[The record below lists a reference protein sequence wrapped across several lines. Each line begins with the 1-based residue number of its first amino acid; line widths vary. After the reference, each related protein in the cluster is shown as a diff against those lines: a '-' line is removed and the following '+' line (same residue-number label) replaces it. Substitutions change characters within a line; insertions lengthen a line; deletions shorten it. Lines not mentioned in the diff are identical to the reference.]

1 MKNIKTLFSE
11 LVNESTLNRILS
23 KHYEDGFIILTSYR
37 GGDEK
42 TIEQNNKDFSD
53 LKKLVVSKGY
63 SFIPVYGGFIENQ
76 GSPNETEVRE
86 PALLIPNHK
95 VGSIKSHD
103 SDGLIELGVEIVN
116 TYTQDSFLYKPGG
129 GNNDAHYID
138 KNGDIVMSFKNKTIN
153 DLTRTFFTD
162 LSKRFSD
169 NGKTTKRFTFTENIY
184 LNKSPKDLNEA
195 KSRYGEQFFKI

>member
-1 MKNIKTLFSE
+1 
-11 LVNESTLNRILS
+11 
-23 KHYEDGFIILTSYR
+23 
-37 GGDEK
+37 
-42 TIEQNNKDFSD
+42 
-53 LKKLVVSKGY
+53 LVVSKGY

-116 TYTQDSFLYKPGG
+116 IYNQDSFLYKPGG